1 MVAMTTT
8 NTKPNVSFTTR
19 NGAKVEA
26 FLLSNERYSRSYE
39 VRVNGTKVA
48 VLTNRGRGRYTWPS
62 FDAYANGQSFFG
74 SLRDSVDTI
83 AGAARDYHADG
94 CPSDW
99 ENQRADGGEI
109 DWDAK
114 CSCGTSA
121 DATALAKE
129 ANDPKAARARRDA
142 RDAKIQSVKDARRA
156 AYPAVRA
163 ALVKALGVTAD
174 EDDDPTVDEDE
185 GIVWLYHQGLVLN
198 DRAVTYDKVE
208 ISFTQLAKIL
218 GIDIEDDNAL

>member
-99 ENQRADGGEI
+99 ENQRADGG
-109 DWDAK
+109 
-114 CSCGTSA
+114 